1 MRHLELRSQDST
13 ESWLFQANKL
23 TENQIAIIII
33 KDKNS
38 TRLVMIFVHS
48 FNFTQYSPFVQKGRL
63 ERIWQLFGDETD
75 NILNEL
81 NESLAA

>member
-1 MRHLELRSQDST
+1 
-13 ESWLFQANKL
+13 
-23 TENQIAIIII
+23 
-33 KDKNS
+33 
-38 TRLVMIFVHS
+38 MIFVHS